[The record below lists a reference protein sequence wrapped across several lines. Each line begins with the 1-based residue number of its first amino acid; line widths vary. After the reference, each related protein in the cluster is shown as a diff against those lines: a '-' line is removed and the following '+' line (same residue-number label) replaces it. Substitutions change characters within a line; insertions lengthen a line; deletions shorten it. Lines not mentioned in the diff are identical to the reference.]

1 MANEYDDILK
11 EERAETLNASMYAG
25 LQQQPDTEAQL
36 QKLSER
42 TGVPLEAVRLKRPEV
57 EVQEKL
63 ANFDYEKVIKETP
76 KLSAWLADPK
86 NAALAH
92 DDWENLSALERT
104 FHSVADYPRALA
116 GGLVGD
122 AVGRTLSG
130 AAELIEVGARAV
142 DRPINYLTGTNPLET
157 LVTAGGPNIN
167 PIQSL
172 KATGKNIKTLGDW
185 MKPPTERQNLGTD
198 VAGGIGQIG
207 GQIATHL
214 LTGGLLTVPT
224 MLAQGADV
232 MAEKTAKDVA
242 DPALKDSAI
251 LAGGAITALT
261 EKYGLDKILNRVPPE
276 IKNRTLR
283 FIADK
288 VVAGGIEAGQ
298 EFTEGLMHDL
308 ARRTLTN
315 ADAELLEGVGREMSA
330 AALSAAIVRTA
341 LGVKGHQRAKEQE
354 QFVKSLTDTAA
365 TSKLRERMPERFKQ
379 YLDSVTAGGPVENIF
394 VPADRFATYFQDAG
408 LDPAV
413 EASKLGVQNFAE
425 AQLAGTDVVI
435 PTSEFVTQLS
445 GTDHLQ
451 GLWND
456 LRFNQAEMTLR
467 EAQEAQ
473 ANRGDQ
479 QIDDETLARMTGAGA
494 GDRTGFEEVKQQML
508 GELAGRFDSSTAEAY
523 ATQYAAAITTLA
535 ERAGTTPQEL
545 HARYDLR
552 VNMPMPEGLRSMLD
566 RVDIDLDPML
576 DRLRAGDIPSARRAF
591 GASLSEFIREG
602 GGLRE
607 SGESRHMDE
616 AAERLPGQRK
626 FARKDGMAIDMALEA
641 AVEAGYFPG
650 RDSQEM
656 DDNDLL
662 DALADDLNGNKIY
675 SAHYAG
681 DASAN
686 EMRGIRA
693 MQEWLDAL
701 GADVTKMSNAEIRA
715 LIERSAAQD
724 VGEVYD
730 QAFPGEAERAQAR
743 ILRKRAGRTQD
754 SAKAADLNA
763 QADALDALAAE
774 KDAYAQTQP
783 DAVGGA
789 TETTGRHRAPGPHN
803 GVSVDQYAGHMEGDG
818 LASDAESIAALQA
831 LAGKPDE
838 MVTVYRAAPA
848 GSAIRSGDWVSLS
861 RQYAKDHGEATA
873 DGAGFE
879 IIEQQVKASDLYTD
893 GNSVNELGYQPEAVR
908 SYNQAEEGAAGTTT
922 DTASLAGEGD
932 TARLPGA
939 GGNVAQGVGMVQV
952 PDVTAFA
959 TFGDFSID
967 GRNLLR
973 AGEVIGDI
981 KIEVEADAK
990 TPHLVIRDIRIN
1002 KKGEG
1007 AGTAAIKALADAAHG
1022 YGLPVALTS
1031 EAMLGKAHQKRLRA
1045 YYERI
1050 GFVKNSGPLKNKAIR
1065 EEFVL
1070 TPPVGKTLYQ
1080 NTGNKRGSITIS
1092 PDGRM
1097 RISLFEKANL
1107 STFLHETGHFY
1118 LEVLGDL
1125 ASQEGA
1131 APQLVEDYAT
1141 IKKWMGIEDGG
1152 AIEVKHHE
1160 MFARANEAYLMT
1172 GKAPNPEL
1180 QGIFRRFRD
1189 WLKQIY
1195 KTVAAL
1201 DVPMSPEIHGVFDR
1215 IYATDEQI
1223 EAAQQEGIYTEAF
1236 ATAADAG
1243 MTEAEFQAYRSTVAQ
1258 TIEQGQERL
1267 QTKLMNELTR
1277 ERTAQWK
1284 AERER
1289 MQEAV
1294 EAEVDAEPVYAAF
1307 KALKDGA
1314 LEDGTPIKLSRDD
1327 LVRLYGKEFLKR
1339 MPRGFQRIYQ
1349 AEGGVDVETAAEIFG
1364 FDNGRALVDQLVNMQ
1379 PRDAL
1384 VESITDQ
1391 RMKEMFGDIRFDG
1404 SIADEANRALHNDKR
1419 EDMLKIELRAIR
1431 RKAAE
1436 VAPLIRARDQAV
1448 AQEQQA
1454 GEQFVADALPQT
1466 ERTGRTKDGREYTY
1480 MAFDPA
1486 PMKRAA
1492 AGIIGQKAVRDVRP
1506 MTYLLAERDA
1516 AKQFA
1521 KAMKA
1526 GDYMTAAEQKQRELF
1541 NHYLYKEATARVDR
1555 TEKRAAWLRD
1565 QGGAKKRQALGKAGA
1580 DYLEQVDE
1588 ILERY
1593 EFKTVPLNKL
1603 DRRQSLAAWVSQQEA
1618 AGIPISVPEDVL
1630 NEARRVNWKQLSVD
1644 EFDAVYDTV
1653 RNITHVARW
1662 KNKLITEKR
1671 RRDFDDLKGEF
1682 ISAIENSGMQPT
1694 QDALYANAREQ
1705 STVDKLRKK
1714 FRQVDAALMKT
1725 EQLMRWF
1732 DGGDNGPWSREF
1744 FDLAAEAQTKEYD
1757 LHRAVTLALNK
1768 VRESMPNDW
1777 RGSLGDKVPFTLP
1790 MGGGKAQMS
1799 VTRYTMLSVALN
1811 MGNEQNIQRL
1821 RDGNQMTDDNL
1832 RQIREAMTDAD
1843 WQFVQG
1849 VWDTVETLWPD
1860 IAALEKRTTGLV
1872 PPKVEAQSF
1881 DVRGKSYRGG
1891 YFPIVYDPAHS
1902 KVGEKQM
1909 DTDQSIEAFLS
1920 AGVGR
1925 PTTSKGH
1932 TKARAEN
1939 VQSPLLLDMNDVL
1952 GAHLYKVVKDISHR
1966 EAVSAMYRVLQD
1978 PEIKQAISERMGF
1991 EYYKETKNW
2000 VLALVSDGPSPLT
2013 TNVFTRFAS
2022 AARTNLAIAVMGWK
2036 FTTSFSQLAGFG
2048 PSRDLVKGRFLS
2060 KAAGRFLA
2068 SPRATSAFAME
2079 KSGEMR
2085 NRVQTLDRDVR
2096 DSMRRLAGETSLI
2109 ADVQRTAFVMTALAD
2124 KAVTVPTWI
2133 GAYDQALSEGKSEA
2147 DAISLADSAVRMSQG
2162 GGGAKD
2168 LAAVQRSN
2176 EFMKLVTMFYT
2187 PFSALYARLRD
2198 VQHQTAVQGIGYLP
2212 TAVAR
2217 VWWLAILPAVLGEV
2231 LAGRGPDEDE
2241 DEVEWAVRKALM
2253 YPISTIPLV
2262 RDMAGLVEAQ
2272 MVKVTGGEMEFQP
2285 TYQLSPI
2292 TSAIGKAW
2300 RTIVANPLAVAQGDK
2315 EPSADM
2321 AWGAVESAGF
2331 VFGLPTAQVSITG
2344 SYLLDLMTGDAQP
2357 ENAPEVVRN
2366 LMFRRP
2372 KE

>member
-11 EERAETLNASMYAG
+11 AERAETLNASMYAG
-25 LQQQPDTEAQL
+25 LKQQPDTEAQL

-63 ANFDYEKVIKETP
+63 AAFDYEKVIKETP

-122 AVGRTLSG
+122 VFGRTLSG
-130 AAELIEVGARAV
+130 TAGLIEVGARAV
-142 DRPINYLTGTNPLET
+142 DRPITYLTGAKPLET

-172 KATGKNIKTLGDW
+172 KATGQNIKTLGDW

-207 GQIATHL
+207 GQIAMHL

-232 MAEKTAKDVA
+232 MAEKTVKDVA

-251 LAGGAITALT
+251 LVGGAITALT
-261 EKYGLDKILNRVPPE
+261 EKYGLDKLLNRVPPE

-298 EFTEGLMHDL
+298 EFTEGLLHDL

-315 ADAELLEGVGREMSA
+315 ADAEVLEGVGREMSA

-394 VPADRFATYFQDAG
+394 VPAERFATYFQDAG

-425 AQLAGTDVVI
+425 AQVAGTDVVI

-467 EAQEAQ
+467 EAQDAQ

-494 GDRTGFEEVKQQML
+494 GDRTGFEDVKQQML
-508 GELAGRFDSSTAEAY
+508 GELAGRFDSSTAETY

-552 VNMPMPEGLRSMLD
+552 VNMPMPDGLRSMLE
-566 RVDIDLDPML
+566 RVDVDLDPML
-576 DRLRAGDIPSARRAF
+576 DRLRGGDIPSARRAF

-616 AAERLPGQRK
+616 AAERLPGQKK
-626 FARKDGMAIDMALEA
+626 FARADGMAIDMALEA

-686 EMRGIRA
+686 EMRGILA

-701 GADVTKMSNAEIRA
+701 GADVNKMTNAQIRA

-724 VGEVYD
+724 VGAVYD
-730 QAFPGEAERAQAR
+730 QAEESVTDTTTG
-743 ILRKRAGRTQD
+743 
-754 SAKAADLNA
+754 AADAGAEARSTNA
-763 QADALDALAAE
+763 
-774 KDAYAQTQP
+774 P
-783 DAVGGA
+783 D
-789 TETTGRHRAPGPHN
+789 T
-803 GVSVDQYAGHMEGDG
+803 
-818 LASDAESIAALQA
+818 SI
-831 LAGKPDE
+831 E
-838 MVTVYRAAPA
+838 R
-848 GSAIRSGDWVSLS
+848 
-861 RQYAKDHGEATA
+861 
-873 DGAGFE
+873 
-879 IIEQQVKASDLYTD
+879 
-893 GNSVNELGYQPEAVR
+893 
-908 SYNQAEEGAAGTTT
+908 
-922 DTASLAGEGD
+922 
-932 TARLPGA
+932 
-939 GGNVAQGVGMVQV
+939 
-952 PDVTAFA
+952 
-959 TFGDFSID
+959 
-967 GRNLLR
+967 
-973 AGEVIGDI
+973 DI
-981 KIEVEADAK
+981 KK
-990 TPHLVIRDIRIN
+990 F
-1002 KKGEG
+1002 
-1007 AGTAAIKALADAAHG
+1007 
-1022 YGLPVALTS
+1022 Y
-1031 EAMLGKAHQKRLRA
+1031 QK
-1045 YYERI
+1045 
-1050 GFVKNSGPLKNKAIR
+1050 S
-1065 EEFVL
+1065 
-1070 TPPVGKTLYQ
+1070 TT
-1080 NTGNKRGSITIS
+1080 NKRGSITIS

-1131 APQLVEDYAT
+1131 APQLVEDYAAV
-1141 IKKWMGIEDGG
+1141 KKWMGIEDGG

-1160 MFARANEAYLMT
+1160 MFARANEAYLMS

-1267 QTKLMNELTR
+1267 QTKLMAELAR

-1314 LEDGTPIKLSRDD
+1314 LEDGTPIKLSRED

-1349 AEGGVDVETAAEIFG
+1349 ADGGVDVETAAEIFG

-1379 PRDAL
+1379 PRDVL

-1436 VAPLIRARDQAV
+1436 VAPITRAIKDQAKADAAFAKREREYERRWMDAEKKLAIDIERGLAADQV
-1448 AQEQQA
+1448 AQIRQGIAAEKAQLQAERQA

-1466 ERTGRTKDGREYTY
+1466 ERTGTRKDGTTYTY

-1506 MTYLLAERDA
+1506 MTYLLAERNA
-1516 AKQFA
+1516 AKEFA
-1521 KAMKA
+1521 KAMRAK
-1526 GDYMTAAEQKQRELF
+1526 DYMTAAEQKQRELF
-1541 NHYLYKEATARVDR
+1541 NHYLYKEATAV
-1555 TEKRAAWLRD
+1555 TEEVKNKADWLRD
-1565 QGGAKKRQALGKAGA
+1565 QGATKKRQALGKAGA

-1603 DRRQSLAAWVSQQEA
+1603 DRRQSLAAWVNAQEA
-1618 AGIPISVPEDVL
+1618 AGNAISVPEDVL
-1630 NEARRVNWKQLSVD
+1630 NEARRVNWKQVPVD
-1644 EFDAVYDTV
+1644 ELRAVYDSV
-1653 RNITHVARW
+1653 RNITHLARW
-1662 KNKLITEKR
+1662 KNKLLVKDKR
-1671 RRDFDDLKGEF
+1671 RNFDDVKAELL
-1682 ISAIENSGMQPT
+1682 AAVANSGLKSTGELSVLNKHERTLGQKGA
-1694 QDALYANAREQ
+1694 ALWRSY
-1705 STVDKLRKK
+1705 
-1714 FRQVDAALMKT
+1714 DAAHMKV
-1725 EQLMRWF
+1725 EQLIEWLDR
-1732 DGGDNGPWSREF
+1732 GDIAGPWASNF
-1744 FDLAAEAQTKEYD
+1744 FDLADAAQTKEYD
-1757 LHRAVTLALNK
+1757 LHRLVTLQLSNLRKA
-1768 VRESMPNDW
+1768 MPNEW
-1777 RGSLGDKVPFTLP
+1777 NASLWDKVDFDLP
-1790 MGGGKAQMS
+1790 ARTSGGGTIMTKP
-1799 VTRYTMLSVALN
+1799 TRYTMLSIALN
-1811 MGNEQNIQRL
+1811 MGNEQNMQRL
-1821 RDGNQMTDDNL
+1821 RDGNQISDVQM
-1832 RQIREAMTDAD
+1832 QKIRESMTDAD

-1849 VWDTVETLWPD
+1849 VWDAVETLWPEM
-1860 IAALEKRTTGLV
+1860 AALEKRASGV
-1872 PPKVEAQSF
+1872 EPEKVVAQSF
-1881 DVRGKSYRGG
+1881 DVRGKTFRGG
-1891 YFPIVYDPAHS
+1891 YFPLVYDS
-1902 KVGEKQM
+1902 RNSQVGEKQIEG
-1909 DTDQSIEAFLS
+1909 DQTVEAFLAS
-1920 AGVGR
+1920 GVGR
-1925 PTTSKGH
+1925 PTTNKGA
-1932 TKARAEN
+1932 TKARVERVNA
-1939 VQSPLLLDMNDVL
+1939 PLLLDMNDIL
-1952 GAHLYKVVKDISHR
+1952 GSHIAKVVKDISHR
-1966 EAVSAMYRVLQD
+1966 EAVGGLHRILTDPDIKDALIDRLGEAYYRELRDWTKVLVNDRSDSMNAAKGAAKWAM
-1978 PEIKQAISERMGF
+1978 
-1991 EYYKETKNW
+1991 T
-2000 VLALVSDGPSPLT
+2000 
-2013 TNVFTRFAS
+2013 
-2022 AARTNLAIAVMGWK
+2022 ARTNLAIVTMGWK
-2036 FTTSFSQLAGFG
+2036 ISTMMSQFAGFG
-2048 PSRDLVKGRFLS
+2048 PAADLVKP
-2060 KAAGRFLA
+2060 KYLA
-2068 SPRATSAFAME
+2068 SAAMRAARSPLETWAFISE

-2085 NRVQTLDRDVR
+2085 HRVETIDRDVR
-2096 DSMRRLAGETSLI
+2096 DSMRRI
-2109 ADVQRTAFVMTALAD
+2109 ADKRSITSDIQRTAFILTSYAD
-2124 KAVTVPTWI
+2124 RTVTVPTWL
-2133 GAYDQALSEGKSEA
+2133 GAYNQAIAEGRAEE
-2147 DAISLADSAVRMSQG
+2147 DAIRAGDRAVRLSQG

-2168 LAAVQRSN
+2168 LAAVQRNN
-2176 EFMKLVTMFYT
+2176 ELMKLMTMYYT

-2198 VQHQTAVQGIGYLP
+2198 MGHQTSVQGIGYLP

-2217 VWWLAILPAVLGEV
+2217 TLGLVILPAVLGEM

-2241 DEVEWAVRKALM
+2241 DDVWWAIRSMAL
-2253 YPISTIPLV
+2253 YPIAALPGV
-2262 RDMAGLVEAQ
+2262 RDFSGLLEQ
-2272 MVKVTGGEMEFQP
+2272 KIIKLSGEGKMDFSP
-2285 TYQLSPI
+2285 SYQISPI
-2292 TSAIGKAW
+2292 VSAIGKAYNNL
-2300 RTIVANPLAVAQGDK
+2300 ISKPVDVMAGDK
-2315 EPSADM
+2315 EMDADV
-2321 AWGAVESAGF
+2321 AWGAFESAGL
-2331 VFGLPTAQVSITG
+2331 VLGLPTAQIRITG
-2344 SYLLDLMTGDAQP
+2344 SYLTDLLSGEADP
-2357 ENAPEVVRN
+2357 ENAGEILRD
-2366 LMFRRP
+2366 LLFKRP

>member
-1 MANEYDDILK
+1 MANEYDDLIN
-11 EERAETLNASMYAG
+11 AEQSDALNASMYAG
-25 LQQQPDTEAQL
+25 LKQHPDTEAQL

-42 TGVPLEAVRLKRPEV
+42 TGVPLEVVRMKRPEV

-92 DDWENLSALERT
+92 DDWENLSALERA

-142 DRPINYLTGTNPLET
+142 DRPINYLTGANPFET
-157 LVTAGGPNIN
+157 LVTAGGANIN

-242 DPALKDSAI
+242 DPALKDAAI
-251 LAGGAITALT
+251 LAGGAITAIT

-288 VVAGGIEAGQ
+288 VAAGGIEAGQ
-298 EFTEGLMHDL
+298 EFTEGLLHDL
-308 ARRTLTN
+308 TRRVLTN
-315 ADAELLEGVGREMSA
+315 KDAEVLEGVEREMTA

-341 LGVKGHQRAKEQE
+341 LGVKGHARAKEQE

-365 TSKLRERMPERFKQ
+365 ASKLRDRMPERFQQ

-394 VPADRFATYFQDAG
+394 VPADRFATYFQEAG
-408 LDPAV
+408 MDPAV

-425 AQLAGTDVVI
+425 AQVAGTDVVI

-456 LRFNQAEMTLR
+456 LRFNQAEMTFR
-467 EAQEAQ
+467 EAREFEM
-473 ANRGDQ
+473 NRGDQ
-479 QIDDETLARMTGAGA
+479 QIDAETLQRMTGANV
-494 GDRTGFEEVKQQML
+494 GDRSGFEEIKQQML
-508 GELAGRFDSSTAEAY
+508 GELAGRFDTSTAEAY

-545 HARYDLR
+545 HARYDLS
-552 VNMPMPEGLRSMLD
+552 VNMPMPDGLRTLLD
-566 RVDIDLDPML
+566 RVDIDIDPML

-607 SGESRHMDE
+607 SGESRHLDE
-616 AAERLPGQRK
+616 AGERLPGQKK
-626 FARKDGMAIDMALEA
+626 FSRPDGMDIDMALEA

-650 RDSQEM
+650 RDSQAMYDSE
-656 DDNDLL
+656 LL
-662 DALADDLNGNKIY
+662 DAIADDLNGNKIY
-675 SAHYAG
+675 SAHYEA

-693 MQEWLDAL
+693 MQEWLDSL

-724 VGEVYD
+724 VGDVY
-730 QAFPGEAERAQAR
+730 E
-743 ILRKRAGRTQD
+743 
-754 SAKAADLNA
+754 
-763 QADALDALAAE
+763 
-774 KDAYAQTQP
+774 
-783 DAVGGA
+783 
-789 TETTGRHRAPGPHN
+789 
-803 GVSVDQYAGHMEGDG
+803 
-818 LASDAESIAALQA
+818 
-831 LAGKPDE
+831 
-838 MVTVYRAAPA
+838 
-848 GSAIRSGDWVSLS
+848 
-861 RQYAKDHGEATA
+861 
-873 DGAGFE
+873 
-879 IIEQQVKASDLYTD
+879 
-893 GNSVNELGYQPEAVR
+893 
-908 SYNQAEEGAAGTTT
+908 
-922 DTASLAGEGD
+922 
-932 TARLPGA
+932 
-939 GGNVAQGVGMVQV
+939 
-952 PDVTAFA
+952 
-959 TFGDFSID
+959 
-967 GRNLLR
+967 
-973 AGEVIGDI
+973 
-981 KIEVEADAK
+981 
-990 TPHLVIRDIRIN
+990 
-1002 KKGEG
+1002 
-1007 AGTAAIKALADAAHG
+1007 
-1022 YGLPVALTS
+1022 
-1031 EAMLGKAHQKRLRA
+1031 
-1045 YYERI
+1045 
-1050 GFVKNSGPLKNKAIR
+1050 
-1065 EEFVL
+1065 
-1070 TPPVGKTLYQ
+1070 Q

-1107 STFLHETGHFY
+1107 STFLHEVGHFY

-1160 MFARANEAYLMT
+1160 MFARANEAYLMS

-1195 KTVAAL
+1195 KSIAAL
-1201 DVPMSPEIHGVFDR
+1201 DVPMSAEINGVFDR

-1223 EAAQQEGIYTEAF
+1223 EAARNEGIYTEAF

-1267 QTKLMNELTR
+1267 QTKLMAELTR

-1307 KALKDGA
+1307 KSLKDGA
-1314 LEDGTPIKLSRDD
+1314 LEDGTPIKLSRED

-1436 VAPLIRARDQAV
+1436 VAPTTRAIKDQAK
-1448 AQEQQA
+1448 ADAAFAKREREYERRWMEAEKNLAIDIERGIAAERIAEIRQGIADEKAALKAEKAERQA

-1516 AKQFA
+1516 AKEFA

-1526 GDYMTAAEQKQRELF
+1526 KDYMTAAEQKQRELF
-1541 NHYLYKEATARVDR
+1541 NHYLYKEATTVAEEVQKKAD
-1555 TEKRAAWLRD
+1555 WLRE
-1565 QGGAKKRQALGKAGA
+1565 QGATKKRQALGKAGA

-1603 DRRQSLAAWVSQQEA
+1603 DRRQSLAAWVNAQEA
-1618 AGIPISVPEDVL
+1618 AGNAISVPEDVL
-1630 NEARRVNWKQLSVD
+1630 NEARRVNWKQVPVD
-1644 EFDAVYDTV
+1644 ELRAVYDSV
-1653 RNITHVARW
+1653 RNITHLARW
-1662 KNKLITEKR
+1662 KNKLLVKDKR
-1671 RRDFDDLKGEF
+1671 RSYEDAKAEMLAG
-1682 ISAIENSGMQPT
+1682 IANSGFASTGELSTPNDRERNWRQKGAKMWRAF
-1694 QDALYANAREQ
+1694 DANLI
-1705 STVDKLRKK
+1705 
-1714 FRQVDAALMKT
+1714 KT
-1725 EQLMRWF
+1725 EQLVEWLDR
-1732 DGGDNGPWSREF
+1732 GQINGPWHEYF
-1744 FDLAAEAQTKEYD
+1744 FGLADAAQTKEYD
-1757 LHRAVTLALNK
+1757 LHRKVTMALNNLRK
-1768 VRESMPNDW
+1768 EMPNDW
-1777 RGSLGDKVPFTLP
+1777 AASLDEKLPFDLP
-1790 MGGGKAQMS
+1790 MPVVGGGTAPMK
-1799 VTRYTMLSVALN
+1799 VKRFTMLSIALN
-1811 MGNEQNIQRL
+1811 MGNEQNMQRL
-1821 RDGNQMTDDNL
+1821 RDGNQISDVQM
-1832 RQIREAMTDAD
+1832 QKIRESMTDAD
-1843 WQFVQG
+1843 WRFVQG
-1849 VWDTVETLWPD
+1849 VWDAVELLWPD
-1860 IAALEKRTTGLV
+1860 MAALEKRASGLEPV
-1872 PPKVEAQSF
+1872 KVDAQSF
-1881 DVRGKSYRGG
+1881 EVRGTTYRGG
-1891 YFPIVYDPAHS
+1891 YFPLVYDRRLGES
-1902 KVGEKQM
+1902 GEKQA
-1909 DTDQSIEAFLS
+1909 DADATIQAFLS
-1920 AGVGR
+1920 AGIGR
-1925 PTTSKGH
+1925 PTTNKGA
-1932 TKARAEN
+1932 TKTRNEVVNA
-1939 VQSPLLLDMNDVL
+1939 PLVLDMNFVL
-1952 GAHLYKVVKDISHR
+1952 GGHIAKVVKDISHR
-1966 EAVSAMYRVLQD
+1966 EAVGSMYRLISD
-1978 PEIKQAISERMGF
+1978 TEIKTALIDRLGEDRHRQMLNF
-1991 EYYKETKNW
+1991 VK
-2000 VLALVSDGPSPLT
+2000 VLVTDRADTFDAATGIAKFAMHT
-2013 TNVFTRFAS
+2013 RTNV
-2022 AARTNLAIAVMGWK
+2022 AVMTMGLK
-2036 FTTSFSQLAGFG
+2036 ATTVFSQFAGFG
-2048 PSRDLVKGRFLS
+2048 PTFDFVKRGHF
-2060 KAAGRFLA
+2060 FD
-2068 SPRATSAFAME
+2068 AFVKTWKLGSTARQEAYALMYE

-2085 NRVQTLDRDVR
+2085 HRAEVRDRDVR
-2096 DSMRRLAGETSLI
+2096 DALRRI
-2109 ADVQRTAFVMTALAD
+2109 ADKQTPLANVQRVAFYFTALAD
-2124 KAVTVPTWI
+2124 KQVAGATWL
-2133 GAYDQALSEGKSEA
+2133 GAYNQTIAEGRTDEDAVAYA
-2147 DAISLADSAVRMSQG
+2147 DKAVRLSQG
-2162 GGGAKD
+2162 AGGAKD
-2168 LAAVQRSN
+2168 LAAIQRN
-2176 EFMKLVTMFYT
+2176 TEFTKLLTMFYT
-2187 PFSALYARLRD
+2187 PFSVLYARLRD
-2198 VQHQTAVQGIGYLP
+2198 IGHQQALEGIGYLP

-2217 VWWLAILPAVLGEV
+2217 AFWLVAFPAIAGEV
-2231 LAGRGPDEDE
+2231 LAGRGPDDDE
-2241 DEVEWAVRKALM
+2241 DETWWAVRQMML
-2253 YPISTIPLV
+2253 YPIAAIPVV
-2262 RDMAGLVEAQ
+2262 RDFAGLVEQ
-2272 MVKVTGGEMEFQP
+2272 KMIKVSGDGSMDYSP
-2285 TYQLSPI
+2285 SYQLSPI
-2292 TSAIGKAW
+2292 VGAINKAW
-2300 RTIVANPLAVAQGDK
+2300 TNLVSKPIDVLTGDRQFDAEMGWK
-2315 EPSADM
+2315 MFEAT
-2321 AWGAVESAGF
+2321 GVIT
-2331 VFGLPTAQVSITG
+2331 GLPTSQVTITG
-2344 SYLLDLMTGDAQP
+2344 SYLTDLLTGEAQP
-2357 ENAPEVVRN
+2357 ENAGEILRDS
-2366 LMFRRP
+2366 LFRR
-2372 KE
+2372 KKD